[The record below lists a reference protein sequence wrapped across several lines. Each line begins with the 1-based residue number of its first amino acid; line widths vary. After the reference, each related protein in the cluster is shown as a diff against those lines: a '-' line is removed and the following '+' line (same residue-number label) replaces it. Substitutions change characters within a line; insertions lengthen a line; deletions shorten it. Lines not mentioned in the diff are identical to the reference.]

1 RGPIGRDYRQPRG
14 HRLQQSEALALVGTG
29 REDQGPRFGQQRC
42 HLLGPTPSEP
52 FDLRM
57 EALQARTQVP
67 IAHDGEPEAGRSGN
81 LPGPEEVVDPFLMRY
96 PAHEEDPVT
105 SGGRLGPG
113 ARVVYEIGL
122 DQDAVRFESGPEVDV
137 PSEVRQR
144 AIEGDG
150 APDPGR
156 DAGGHGGGYTWRA
169 PVAVPPTPIPL
180 PTRAHHPDRPRSPA
194 AQKARLDACGPTVA
208 ERHDNGAARPCGGPH
223 HGREQREPGVVDV
236 DQ

>member
-144 AIEGDG
+144 EIEGDV

-156 DAGGHGGGYTWRA
+156 DAGGHGGGYRLEER
-169 PVAVPPTPIPL
+169 VAVAAKPNSVPN
-180 PTRAHHPDRPRSPA
+180 RALDTDLARSA
-194 AQKARLDACGPTVA
+194 VAEKARLDAGGPIVV
-208 ERHDNGAARPCGGPH
+208 ECHDNGDARPCGGPD
-223 HGREQREPGVVDV
+223 HGR
-236 DQ
+236 